1 MVKILIQS
9 TKQQVL
15 QLLRR
20 YRETDR
26 RMLP

>member
-20 YRETDR
+20 HRETDR